1 MAIFRCNNCGHVR
14 EVSHDYIGKLVK
26 CPGCQSGANVHDTAV
41 FVNTLVKKYLAQKAL
56 LKELQPDASNT
67 SSDDLF
73 NLADV
78 DVHNTNILAD
88 EANLKPI
95 EDWLKSLYLEASFNP
110 EAADTTG
117 FFDEIALHMGQHV
130 DAITPIVNQIKY
142 IQGKGYANVKFALG
156 KFTEQDQETIRSFC
170 QELYDYSFVAKYF
183 YHKKEQFVRLTL
195 QTAPKIRAF
204 FNGVWMEWFVLITVL
219 KLLQQKNL
227 SASCARSVD
236 VSFQDGSRN
245 ELDIVLVSKQGQAL
259 CIECKSGEFR
269 HDIEKYLTLRKRLKL
284 DKQQFVLCVFGLSE
298 EQATGMTAMY
308 DITFVNERTL
318 APYIES
324 MLTS

>member
-1 MAIFRCNNCGHVR
+1 M
-14 EVSHDYIGKLVK
+14 
-26 CPGCQSGANVHDTAV
+26 HDTAV
-41 FVNTLVKKYLAQKAL
+41 FVNTLVKKYLAQKAI
-56 LKELQPDASNT
+56 LKELQPDT
-67 SSDDLF
+67 SANIGDELF
-73 NLADV
+73 SLDDV
-78 DVHNTNILAD
+78 DVHNTNVLAD
-88 EANLKPI
+88 EANLGPI
-95 EDWLKSLYLEASFNP
+95 ADWLKTLNVDVSFNP
-110 EAADTTG
+110 DAADTTG

-156 KFTEQDQETIRSFC
+156 KFTEQDQKTIRHFC

-183 YHKKEQFVRLTL
+183 YHKKEKFVRLTL

-204 FNGVWMEWFVLITVL
+204 FHGVWMEWFALITVL
-219 KLLQQKNL
+219 KLMQDKNL
-227 SASCARSVD
+227 SSSCARSVD
-236 VSFQDGSRN
+236 VRFQDGSRN
-245 ELDIVLVSKQGQAL
+245 ELDIVLVSKQGQPI

-284 DKQQFVLCVFGLSE
+284 SKQQFVLCVFGLSD

-308 DITFVNERTL
+308 EITFVNERTL

-324 MLTS
+324 QLT

>member
-1 MAIFRCNNCGHVR
+1 MAIFRCNTCSHVR
-14 EVSHDYIGKLVK
+14 EVSHDYVGKLVK
-26 CPGCQSGANVHDTAV
+26 CPKCQSGANVHDTAV

-56 LKELQPDASNT
+56 LKELQPDTKSAGG
-67 SSDDLF
+67 DELF
-73 NLADV
+73 SLDDV
-78 DVHNTNILAD
+78 DVHNTNILMD
-88 EANLKPI
+88 EANLNPI
-95 EDWLKSLYLEASFNP
+95 RDWLQSLNLEAGFNP

-130 DAITPIVNQIKY
+130 DVITPIVNQIKY
-142 IQGKGYANVKFALG
+142 IQSKGYANVKFELG
-156 KFTEQDQETIRSFC
+156 KYVESDQQTIRDFC

-183 YHKKEQFVRLTL
+183 YHKKDKFVHLTL

-204 FNGVWMEWFVLITVL
+204 FNGVWMEWFALITVL
-219 KLLQQKNL
+219 KLLQEKNL
-227 SASCARSVD
+227 PAACARSVD
-236 VSFQDGSRN
+236 ITFQDGARN
-245 ELDIVLVSKQGQAL
+245 ELDIVLLSGQGQPI

-284 DKQQFVLCVFGLSE
+284 SKFEFVLCVFGLSD

-308 DITFVNERTL
+308 DITFVNERSL

-324 MLTS
+324 LLN

>member
-14 EVSHDYIGKLVK
+14 EVNADYIGKLVK
-26 CPGCQSGANVHDTAV
+26 CPKCQSGANVHDTTM
-41 FVNTLVKKYLAQKAL
+41 FVQTLVKKYLAQKAL
-56 LKELQPDASNT
+56 LNELKPD
-67 SSDDLF
+67 SSEVYGGELF
-73 NLADV
+73 SLDDV

-88 EANLKPI
+88 DANLKPI
-95 EDWLKSLYLEASFNP
+95 ADWFQSLHLEVSFNP

-142 IQGKGYANVKFALG
+142 IQGKGYSNVKFALD
-156 KFTEQDQETIRSFC
+156 KFTEQDQETIRRFC

-183 YHKKEQFVRLTL
+183 YHKKEKFVRLTL

-204 FNGVWMEWFVLITVL
+204 FHGVWMEWFVLISVL
-219 KLLQQKNL
+219 KLLQEKNL

-245 ELDIVLVSKQGQAL
+245 ELDIVLVSKQGQPI

-269 HDIEKYLTLRKRLKL
+269 RDIEKYLTLRKRLKL
-284 DKQQFVLCVFGLSE
+284 SKHQFVLCVFGLSD

-308 DITFVNERTL
+308 DIIFVNERTM

-324 MLTS
+324 LLT